1 MLDYDTMEWTN
12 NLRKMLSEIEI
23 WSQLNEHKNI
33 CKLYEVY
40 EAEGK
45 EKVFLRTEL
54 GEYGTLAT
62 FHSKTRLY
70 SLNPEIHK
78 FAQEKKYSEIQMT
91 KYIFKQLA
99 EALSFMHAKDI
110 CHRDIKLANVVLG
123 MRGGELTPLYI
134 DFNSAKKIENGENF
148 SNTEGTLNYN
158 SPESVFGT
166 EDGYCGK
173 KADIWALGVLFYAYV
188 YEELPYDI
196 KDPANQYNYE
206 MELNMAIKD
215 KEPEFKKIADCYSPV
230 IDLIKKMLIK
240 DPKERCTIEDVLK
253 NDLFA

>member
-12 NLRKMLSEIEI
+12 NLKKMLSEIEI
-23 WSQLNEHKNI
+23 WSQLNGHKNI
-33 CKLYEVY
+33 CQLFEVY
-40 EAEGK
+40 ESEGR

-54 GEYGTLAT
+54 GEYGTLAS
-62 FHSKTRLY
+62 FDSKTRLY
-70 SLNPEIHK
+70 TLNPEIHN
-78 FAQEKKYSEIQMT
+78 FAKEKKYSEIQMT
-91 KYIFKQLA
+91 GYIFKQLVDA
-99 EALSFMHAKDI
+99 ISFMHSKEI

-123 MRGGELTPLYI
+123 RRENELVPLYI
-134 DFNSAKKIENGENF
+134 DFNSAKKIEEGENF

-166 EDGYCGK
+166 EEGYCGK
-173 KADIWALGVLFYAYV
+173 KADVWALGVLFYAYV

-215 KEPEFKKIADCYSPV
+215 KEPEFKKIADCYNPL

-240 DPKERCTIEDVLK
+240 DPNQRPSIEEVLK
-253 NDLFA
+253 H